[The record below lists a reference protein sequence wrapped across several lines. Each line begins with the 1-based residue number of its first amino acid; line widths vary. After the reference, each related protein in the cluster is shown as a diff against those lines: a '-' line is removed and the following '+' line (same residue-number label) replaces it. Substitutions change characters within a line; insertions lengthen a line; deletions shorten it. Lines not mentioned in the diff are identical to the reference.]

1 MKRTK
6 NDYSEVQYLTTHP
19 VHLRDRLKRKVKKI
33 NENSKAAIEK
43 EVDRKMN
50 GEKQFEASAR

>member
-6 NDYSEVQYLTTHP
+6 NDYSEVEYLITHP
-19 VHLRDRLKRKVKKI
+19 VHPRDRLKRKVKKI

-43 EVDRKMN
+43 EVEYVKERLMHLGDKN
-50 GEKQFEASAR
+50 N